1 MSEETDTPGQA
12 WDEDFKLIRRFQAE
26 DNAAFDQLVL
36 KYKDLV
42 MNVCFRFMRNNA
54 EADDCAQETFVKVF
68 RSLHKFRFESSFSTW
83 LYRIAVNTCKTRLC
97 SQEYRRSK
105 YAVSI
110 DKQIETEEGSVQFE
124 IADKALSPRASMEN
138 KDRAVIIQEAIN
150 SLPEE
155 QKTVVILRDIE
166 GLSYEEISKISGYNL
181 GTVKSKLARARQ
193 ELKNKLKGMI

>member
-1 MSEETDTPGQA
+1 MSEETDRSNPA

-26 DNAAFDQLVL
+26 DPAAFDQLIL

-42 MNVCFRFMRNNA
+42 MNVCFRFMRNYA

-68 RSLHKFRFESSFSTW
+68 RSLRKFRFESSFSTW

-97 SQEYRRSK
+97 SQEYRRSN
-105 YAVSI
+105 ASVSI
-110 DKQIETEEGSVQFE
+110 DKPLETEEGSVRFE

-166 GLSYEEISKISGYNL
+166 GLSYEEIARVTGYNL

-193 ELKNKLKGMI
+193 ELMNKLKGMI